1 MSIATAERTI
11 TKKKSGTPSK
21 LPPVSIRT
29 GELEPDDQKVEQLS
43 PVDMGMGN
51 TPFERPTPPEIDL
64 VEKPLEKDQAKLL
77 AFNEEP
83 VTIRCNQ
90 GAGDNAPLYMEAW
103 VQGKGIERYYPK
115 HGWIEVKHIPVEEE
129 CIIKRKYLEV
139 MLRSKALLIS
149 TPEDRA
155 DGSEPR
161 NLVIKRSVNTHS
173 ITIVEDKDPPGE
185 IGYRREWARRIQRLP
200 V

>member
-21 LPPVSIRT
+21 LAPVTRRGT
-29 GELEPDDQKVEQLS
+29 ALEPDDQKVEQLS

-51 TPFERPTPPEIDL
+51 TPFDRPAPPEIEI
-64 VEKPLEKDQAKLL
+64 VEKPLEKDQAKFL

-103 VQGKGIERYYPK
+103 VNGKGIEQYFPK
-115 HGWIEVKHIPVEEE
+115 QGWIEVKHIPVEEE
-129 CIIKRKYLEV
+129 SIIKRKYLEV
-139 MLRSKALLIS
+139 MLRSKALLVS
-149 TPEDRA
+149 TPEDKA
-155 DGSEPR
+155 DGSQPK

-173 ITIVEDKDPPGE
+173 ITIIEDLDPPGE

-200 V
+200 I